1 MNKLNTIQL
10 AIDCLCALLD
20 VLLKL
25 YDNNDLHRFINIL
38 HNELLPLLE
47 DLKKK

>member
-1 MNKLNTIQL
+1 MNKLSTVQL

-25 YDNNDLHRFINIL
+25 YDNNDLHRFINL
-38 HNELLPLLE
+38 LRDELLPYLE
-47 DLKKK
+47 DLKSK